1 MGGRRVT
8 RRGRA
13 LAGGF
18 LFVAALWCGMLAF
31 FGAFGA
37 RVVLET
43 SPSRHAAGAVNRVLL
58 DVLDASSLGAVLL
71 LGIGLA
77 AWNRARPWSARARG
91 YAVRLLAIG
100 AVAAAASLFVVTPEM
115 MERRALMGPID
126 LVSKDDAARV
136 AWGRLHGVSAV
147 TLLVRLVASAGVFA
161 AGFSQLPK
169 GD

>member
-1 MGGRRVT
+1 MT
-8 RRGRA
+8 RGIRA
-13 LAGGF
+13 LAGTF

-37 RVVLET
+37 RIVLET
-43 SPSRHAAGAVNRVLL
+43 SPSRGAGGAVNGALL
-58 DVLDASSLGAVLL
+58 DVLDAASLGAAVL
-71 LGIGLA
+71 LGIGLL
-77 AWNRARPWSARARG
+77 AWNRARPWTGRARG
-91 YAVRLLAIG
+91 YAVRLIAIG

-115 MERRALMGPID
+115 IERRARMGPIE
-126 LVSKDDAARV
+126 LVPKTDPVRI

-147 TLLVRLVASAGVFA
+147 TLLVRLAAAAGIFA

>member
-1 MGGRRVT
+1 MTGRA
-8 RRGRA
+8 RA

-58 DVLDASSLGAVLL
+58 DVLDAASLGLALILGLGLVL
-71 LGIGLA
+71 
-77 AWNRARPWSARARG
+77 WNRARPWSARARG
-91 YAVRLLAIG
+91 YALRFLAIA

-115 MERRALMGPID
+115 MERRAKMGPID
-126 LVSKDDAARV
+126 LVPREDPVRR
-136 AWGRLHGVSAV
+136 AWGRLHGVSSL
-147 TLLVRLVASAGVFA
+147 TLLVRLAATAGVFA

-169 GD
+169 GGT

>member
-1 MGGRRVT
+1 MT
-8 RRGRA
+8 RKARA

-18 LFVAALWCGMLAF
+18 LFTAALWCGMLAF

-43 SPSRHAAGAVNRVLL
+43 SPSRHAAGAVNKVLL
-58 DVLDASSLGAVLL
+58 DVLDAASLGVVLL
-71 LGIGLA
+71 LGLA
-77 AWNRARPWSARARG
+77 LWNRARPWTARARG
-91 YAVRLLAIG
+91 YAVRFLAVA

-115 MERRALMGPID
+115 MERRERMGPID
-126 LVSKDDAARV
+126 LVSKEDPVRK
-136 AWGRLHGVSAV
+136 AWGRLHGVSSL
-147 TLLVRLVASAGVFA
+147 TLLVRLAASAGVFA